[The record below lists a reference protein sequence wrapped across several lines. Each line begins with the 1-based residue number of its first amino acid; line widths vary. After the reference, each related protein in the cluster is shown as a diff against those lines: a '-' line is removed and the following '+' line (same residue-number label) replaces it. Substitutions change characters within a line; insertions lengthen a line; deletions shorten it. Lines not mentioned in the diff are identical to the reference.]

1 MGTIEQ
7 ILVGL
12 ARIMQPLFTR
22 IEEGETEL
30 LLSELGLELPAS
42 VRNNTAFQSVL
53 NAFSQHIRSVFSLVG
68 ELRQAA
74 DADQTQTIIQKSA
87 ELAVKIKAL
96 IDDFG
101 IMANS
106 IRNDLG
112 ATSLGITQAEL
123 DTFLADLPKRLF
135 DYLFVTNIENRLP
148 SMADILE
155 LFGVIE
161 RTETT
166 GGSNPALPAFTR
178 SVVHLGELTDTVS
191 NPAGQ
196 LSELYDWGKPSFTGT
211 KLFPVLSKVLLHSG
225 LPVIYDQAGA
235 PSEINLLFVK
245 AGVDHSQAIPGLF
258 IEPAAGLR
266 FTPDIDISQPGWRF
280 RISIL
285 PELGGGARISLFPN
299 GNLDITAPSFPGGS
313 MSAEFNAGFPDKPFD
328 ILNFSALSKIEA
340 QSFGAKVTADIDA
353 AGHGKMMLEGA
364 LEKGH
369 LLIDLTQA
377 DGFISKILPALKID
391 SGFDL
396 RFGYSS
402 ASGFFIEGSSTLE
415 IKLPTHISL
424 GPIEI
429 TGLTVSAGLGKNPLP
444 LTAGADFKAALGPL
458 EVVVEDIG
466 FTVFARLLDDNSGN
480 LGRIDLRPGFKPPKG
495 LGLVINAG
503 AVTGGGYLYFDF
515 DRQEYAGALE
525 LTIAGFIS
533 AKAIGL
539 VSTRMPDGSKGF
551 SMLIIITAEFNPPFQ
566 LGYGFTLMAVGGL
579 LGLNRTVLLNPLR
592 EGVRT
597 GAVNSIMF
605 PQNVIANA
613 PRIISDLKTIFPPYE
628 GRFLI
633 GPMGKLGWG
642 TPTLISL
649 SLGVIIEIPG
659 NIAILGVLKIA
670 LPEERVPLVQIQV
683 AFVGTIDFD
692 KKMITFDA
700 SLYQSFLLG
709 MPLEGDMA
717 VRLKY
722 GDNPDFILTVGGFH
736 PSYTPPPLALP
747 TLRRLSLN
755 ILNKDN
761 AKIRVECYQAVTSN
775 TVQFGAKAEL
785 YFGFSSIAVSGH
797 IAFDAL
803 FQFSPFYFIIDVSA
817 SVSLKIFSMGV
828 FSIRLKFS
836 LEGPTPWRAKGSG
849 SISFFFFDVS
859 ADFDITWGE
868 SRNTS
873 LPDIQIL
880 PRFVEE
886 IKKPEQWTAV
896 LAANRS
902 LLVSLRQF
910 EAIDGPLPLVL
921 HPAGALE
928 IRQKLLPLTVNIDKI
943 GNQKT
948 SDIRNV
954 SISGAS
960 SNGTA
965 LRVDH
970 VDEFFASAQYQ
981 NMSDADKLSKPSF
994 VKMPGGVR
1002 ISLDGSHVKNGKM
1015 VRKVV
1020 EYEVTIIDK
1029 EPKRAPKGKFKRFSG
1044 TLFTHFLK
1052 GNSVSRSALSK
1063 GRFVQMQPKSQKLN
1077 VVEEGFA
1084 LAFQDNNKV
1093 FDLQSVFANEM
1104 LAQTYLNEQISKNPR
1119 LRNDIHVIS
1128 TFELQES

>member
-7 ILVGL
+7 MLVGL
-12 ARIMQPLFTR
+12 AKVMRPLSDRIQ
-22 IEEGETEL
+22 EGETEL
-30 LLSELGLELPAS
+30 LLADLGLELPAS
-42 VRNNTAFQSVL
+42 ARSNAAFQSAL
-53 NAFSQHIRSVFSLVG
+53 NSFREHIGAVFSLIA
-68 ELRQAA
+68 ELRLAA
-74 DADQTQTIIQKSA
+74 NQTETIIQKSA
-87 ELAVKIKAL
+87 ELAVNIKAL
-96 IDDFG
+96 ADDFQNIG
-101 IMANS
+101 NS
-106 IRNDLG
+106 ISNDLG
-112 ATSLGITQAEL
+112 AASLGITQAEL
-123 DTFLADLPKRLF
+123 DAFLADLPKRVF
-135 DYLFVTNIENRLP
+135 DYLFVTDIESNLP
-148 SMADILE
+148 SMADLLE

-161 RTETT
+161 RIESAP
-166 GGSNPALPAFTR
+166 GSNPALPAFTR
-178 SVVHLGELTDTVS
+178 SVVHLSELSSTIA

-196 LSELYDWGKPSFTGT
+196 LSDLYDWGKPTFDGT
-211 KLFPVLSKVLLHSG
+211 RFFQILSRVLLRSG
-225 LPVIYDQAGA
+225 LPVLYDPAT
-235 PSEINLLFVK
+235 PSEINLLFVR
-245 AGVDHSQAIPGLF
+245 AGVDHSRSIPGLF
-258 IEPAAGLR
+258 IEPAAGLQ
-266 FTPDIDISQPGWRF
+266 FTPDIEVTQPGWSF
-280 RISIL
+280 KIAIL
-285 PELGGGARISLFPN
+285 PGLGSGARIALFPD
-299 GNLDITAPSFPGGS
+299 GKMDISALSLIGGT
-313 MSAEFNAGFPDKPFD
+313 MSADFNAGYPDQPMP
-328 ILNFSALSKIEA
+328 ILDFLGLSKIEA
-340 QSFGAKVTADIDA
+340 GSFGAKITADVKAEGTGEVKAEA
-353 AGHGKMMLEGA
+353 ALN
-364 LEKGH
+364 KGH

-377 DGFISKILPALKID
+377 DGFIAKILPALKID
-391 SGFDL
+391 SQFDL
-396 RFGYSS
+396 RLGYSS
-402 ASGFFIEGSSTLE
+402 VSGLFIEGSSTLE
-415 IKLPTHISL
+415 IRLPAHISI

-429 TGLTVSAGLGKNPLP
+429 TGLTIAAGLGQDPLP
-444 LTAGADFKAALGPL
+444 LTVGADLKAALGPV
-458 EVVVEDIG
+458 EVIVEDIG
-466 FTVFARLLDDNSGN
+466 FAVFTRLLDDNSGN

-503 AVTGGGYLYFDF
+503 AVTGGGYLFFDF
-515 DRQEYAGALE
+515 EREEYAGALE

-539 VSTRMPDGSKGF
+539 VTTRMPDGRRGF
-551 SMLIIITAEFNPPFQ
+551 AMLLIITAEFNPAFQ

-605 PQNVIANA
+605 PQNVVANA

-649 SLGVIIEIPG
+649 SLGIIIEIPG

-670 LPEERVPLVQIQV
+670 LPEERIPLIQIQV

-709 MPLEGDMA
+709 VPLEGDMA
-717 VRLKY
+717 LRLKY

-755 ILNKDN
+755 ILNRDN

-803 FQFSPFYFIIDVSA
+803 LQFSPFYFIIDVSA

-836 LEGPTPWRAKGSG
+836 LEGPAPWRAKGSG

-868 SRNTS
+868 SRNTA

-880 PRFVEE
+880 PRFIEE
-886 IKKPEQWTAV
+886 IKKPQQWTAIT
-896 LAANRS
+896 ATGRS

-910 EAIDGPLPLVL
+910 EAADGPLPLVL

-965 LRVDH
+965 LKVEN
-970 VDEFFASAQYQ
+970 VDEFFASGQYQ

-1029 EPKRAPKGKFKRFSG
+1029 EPKKAPKGKLIRFSG

-1063 GRFVQMQPKSQKLN
+1063 SRFVQMQPKSQKLD
-1077 VVEEGFA
+1077 VLEEGFA
-1084 LAFQDNNKV
+1084 LAFQDNNKA
-1093 FDLQSVFANEM
+1093 FDLQSVFASEM
-1104 LAQTYLNEQISKNPR
+1104 LAQTYLNEQLSKNPR